1 MLGIPAELRFIIY
14 NYVFPLSRSAG
25 EEETI
30 IYCTPH
36 KLKVAGPF
44 HSQICRVNRQIYEET
59 KELLYGRTLVFL
71 SRDAL
76 IKFSATRTSQLGSYI
91 RSICMKT
98 RVTDWVPA
106 VKTLKLPHKASL
118 TVHWPIERDLWRAL
132 LANKTLQ
139 YRKVRLET
147 VRGEKS
153 VVFECFKL
161 ENTASKVPSYEELER
176 IFRIGIGQDTIAG

>member
-1 MLGIPAELRFIIY
+1 MELRFIIY
-14 NYVFPLSRSAG
+14 NYVFPSSRSAG

-36 KLKVAGPF
+36 KLKVIGPF

-59 KELLYGRTLVFL
+59 KELLYGRILVFL

-76 IKFSATRTSQLGSYI
+76 IKFSAMRTSQLESYI
-91 RSICMKT
+91 RSICMKA

-106 VKTLKLPHKASL
+106 VKTLILPQKASL
-118 TVHWPIERDLWRAL
+118 TVHWPIRRDLWRAL

-139 YRKVRLET
+139 YRKVRLQT
-147 VRGEKS
+147 DCDEKS
-153 VVFECFKL
+153 VIFECFKL
-161 ENTASKVPSYEELER
+161 ENIASKVPSYEELEGMFAMKR
-176 IFRIGIGQDTIAG
+176 ILYR